1 PHSRRSRR
9 SGEVLCPDRQDAPDR
24 PHARARLVRA
34 HERSLSDGPH
44 ESRRME
50 RPQPV
55 RSRLNIVIAAI
66 VALLAAASL
75 AWAEPPAGR
84 KISRALGVAPNYSRK
99 GGGPVRPQPAPLPVA
114 PPAPVR
120 ASREAEEPEGQAE
133 AAAPKAE
140 RQIVRTA
147 KGRERHRTAHAQSR
161 TADRQKSTAARGR
174 NARPA
179 RGAARVEKP
188 RAAKAPH
195 AEPHAAT
202 PRPG

>member
-1 PHSRRSRR
+1 
-9 SGEVLCPDRQDAPDR
+9 
-24 PHARARLVRA
+24 
-34 HERSLSDGPH
+34 
-44 ESRRME
+44 ME

-66 VALLAAASL
+66 VALLAADSL
-75 AWAEPPAGR
+75 AWAEPPAGT
-84 KISRALGVAPNYSRK
+84 KNFSAPGVAPNYFSNES
-99 GGGPVRPQPAPLPVA
+99 GPVMRQPAPLPVA

-179 RGAARVEKP
+179 RVAARVEKP
-188 RAAKAPH
+188 RAAKVAH
-195 AEPHAAT
+195 AEPHAAKA
-202 PRPG
+202 RPVSAKGQRAGRG